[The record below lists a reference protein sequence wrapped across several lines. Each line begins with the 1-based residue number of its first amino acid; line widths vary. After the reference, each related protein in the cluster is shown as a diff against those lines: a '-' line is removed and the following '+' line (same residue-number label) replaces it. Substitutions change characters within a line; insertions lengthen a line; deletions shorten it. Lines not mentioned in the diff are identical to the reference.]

1 MYWWYLLLCEDAVC
15 NLINSIVEE
24 GKFCTDIMKK
34 PFKKEILT
42 NKETNKDF
50 ENSTKYWICDN
61 SYVYV
66 DVKVR
71 DHCHCQCHWK
81 I

>member
-1 MYWWYLLLCEDAVC
+1 MCWWYLLLCKDAVY

-24 GKFCTDIMKK
+24 GKFCTDIVKK
-34 PFKKEILT
+34 HFKKEILT
-42 NKETNKDF
+42 NKETNNDF
-50 ENSTKYWICDN
+50 GNSTKYWICDH